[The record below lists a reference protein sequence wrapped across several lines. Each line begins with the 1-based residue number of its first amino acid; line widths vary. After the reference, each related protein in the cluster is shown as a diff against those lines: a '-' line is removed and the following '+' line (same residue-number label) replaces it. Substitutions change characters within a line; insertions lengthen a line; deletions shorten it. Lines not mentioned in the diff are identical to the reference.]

1 MDEITR
7 LLLSDMPLAISESG
21 YRYLLA
27 IAYPKAYQSQMSD
40 INIMQARVRE
50 EQSMPQPYCKQ
61 TEAALASIHTSA
73 YGVNLTASF
82 SDSDNVP
89 EGSVAYH
96 RIFGTIIADS
106 WWRFSTKQ
114 LEANLLAAEANP
126 RITAHLLHINSP
138 GGEAYYLDRLGETMD
153 TLQKPV
159 IAVIEEACSA
169 AYHIACHASAIYAT
183 TQFDLV
189 GCIGT
194 MVSFYDF
201 SEFFTKNGIRR
212 IEAKADQSDLKNKTV
227 EELIDGKPRKFIDTV
242 LNPMNEAFV
251 KTVRSH
257 RAALA
262 KIPDEAPLLRGETF
276 FTDEAKVLGLIDG
289 RMTLAEAAA
298 EAARL
303 GAERIARERLLNQI
317 YEA

>member
-40 INIMQARVRE
+40 IDILQTRATD
-50 EQSMPQPYCKQ
+50 QQGSPQPYCKQ
-61 TEAALASIHTSA
+61 TETA
-73 YGVNLTASF
+73 LTAIMAS
-82 SDSDNVP
+82 SADVRLTAAYSATDVP

-153 TLQKPV
+153 TLLKPV

-169 AYHIACHASAIYAT
+169 AYHIACHARAIYAT

-262 KIPDEAPLLRGETF
+262 KVPDDAPALRGETF